1 MENLFFIV
9 VGMSL
14 TGSFVILFVLL
25 ARLVLRKA
33 PKIFSYALWAV
44 VLFRLLC
51 PFTRDSEF
59 SLLPSKQM
67 VYADGRG
74 GGTDQVIQIQTGI
87 PAVDRPVNDFL
98 VDHPYQA
105 GQPVVI
111 GGDPEENLAPI
122 INQLGPVPDWRTVPA
137 VIWLA
142 GFAVLMSYSL
152 ISLLRLRWKLVGAV
166 PLEGEK
172 NVRLAD
178 HIPSPFVLGVFR
190 PRIYLTSGLPEGE
203 RDYILLHERTHIRR
217 GDHILRALAWLALA
231 VHWFN
236 PLVWLAFHLA
246 GKDMEMSC
254 DEAVLCKMGR
264 DVRADY
270 STSLLRL
277 SQGGKLP
284 AGPLAFGGGDP
295 ASRIRNVLSYKK
307 PAVWVVALALAAVAC
322 TGVAL
327 ATDQKRPLID
337 PDSVTTVTRF
347 NATRNTTTPQHTGV
361 YTPENRWE
369 DLNVPQDAAVVSAD
383 AAAELVRLINSF
395 NKTVY
400 AQGDFTLNGWEHHFY
415 RLDCTDG
422 GFYLVDY
429 WYWNGFSFN
438 PLHMG
443 EDDYTTLVTYYSAEG
458 RSETTWQM
466 EYSFDRAFSNWQ
478 FSVWKYK
485 GENAP
490 QEGKSPVVS

>member
-1 MENLFFIV
+1 MRDLF
-9 VGMSL
+9 L
-14 TGSFVILFVLL
+14 
-25 ARLVLRKA
+25 
-33 PKIFSYALWAV
+33 
-44 VLFRLLC
+44 
-51 PFTRDSEF
+51 
-59 SLLPSKQM
+59 
-67 VYADGRG
+67 
-74 GGTDQVIQIQTGI
+74 
-87 PAVDRPVNDFL
+87 
-98 VDHPYQA
+98 
-105 GQPVVI
+105 
-111 GGDPEENLAPI
+111 
-122 INQLGPVPDWRTVPA
+122 
-137 VIWLA
+137 
-142 GFAVLMSYSL
+142 
-152 ISLLRLRWKLVGAV
+152 
-166 PLEGEK
+166 
-172 NVRLAD
+172 
-178 HIPSPFVLGVFR
+178 
-190 PRIYLTSGLPEGE
+190 
-203 RDYILLHERTHIRR
+203 
-217 GDHILRALAWLALA
+217 
-231 VHWFN
+231 
-236 PLVWLAFHLA
+236 
-246 GKDMEMSC
+246 
-254 DEAVLCKMGR
+254 
-264 DVRADY
+264 
-270 STSLLRL
+270 
-277 SQGGKLP
+277 
-284 AGPLAFGGGDP
+284 
-295 ASRIRNVLSYKK
+295 NVLSYKK

-347 NATRNTTTPQHTGV
+347 NAARNTTTPQHTGV

-443 EDDYTTLVTYYSAEG
+443 EDDYTTLVTYYNAEG

-478 FSVWKYK
+478 SSVWKYK

>member
-1 MENLFFIV
+1 MRDLLLNVLN
-9 VGMSL
+9 MSL
-14 TGSFVILFVLL
+14 TASGIILVVLL
-25 ARLVLRKA
+25 VRLALRRA

-51 PFTRDSEF
+51 PCTVESAVSLVSSARAFT
-59 SLLPSKQM
+59 
-67 VYADGRG
+67 
-74 GGTDQVIQIQTGI
+74 
-87 PAVDRPVNDFL
+87 PAVVESPGFYVHSGVPVVDEPVNYLMAYYRYGMGVEVSVSDRVDFL
-98 VDHPYQA
+98 
-105 GQPVVI
+105 G
-111 GGDPEENLAPI
+111 
-122 INQLGPVPDWRTVPA
+122 TVSA
-137 VIWLA
+137 VWLA
-142 GFAVLMSYSL
+142 GAALLLAYSPL
-152 ISLLRLRWKLVGAV
+152 SLLKLRRRLAGSV
-166 PLEGEK
+166 PLQGQK
-172 NVRLAD
+172 GVRLAD
-178 HIPSPFVLGVFR
+178 HIPSPFVLGIVR
-190 PRIYLTSGLPEGE
+190 PQIYLPSGLNEGE

-217 GDHILRALAWLALA
+217 GDHILQALAWLAVA

-347 NATRNTTTPQHTGV
+347 NATRNTTTPQRTGV
-361 YTPENRWE
+361 YTPEDRWE
-369 DLNVPQDAAVVSAD
+369 DLNDPQDAAVVSAD

-400 AQGDFTLNGWEHHFY
+400 AQGDFTLNGWEHYFY
-415 RLDCTDG
+415 RLNCTDG

-443 EDDYTTLVTYYSAEG
+443 EDDYTTLVTYYNAEG

-478 FSVWKYK
+478 SSVWKYK

-490 QEGKSPVVS
+490 QEGKSPVAS

>member
-1 MENLFFIV
+1 MRDLFLNV
-9 VGMSL
+9 LNMSL
-14 TGSFVILFVLL
+14 TASGIILVVLL
-25 ARLVLRKA
+25 VRLALRRA

-51 PFTRDSEF
+51 PCTVESAVSLVSSARAFT
-59 SLLPSKQM
+59 
-67 VYADGRG
+67 
-74 GGTDQVIQIQTGI
+74 
-87 PAVDRPVNDFL
+87 PAVVESPGFYVHSGVPVVDEPVNYLMAYYRYGMGMEVSVSDRVDFL
-98 VDHPYQA
+98 
-105 GQPVVI
+105 G
-111 GGDPEENLAPI
+111 
-122 INQLGPVPDWRTVPA
+122 TVSA
-137 VIWLA
+137 VWLA
-142 GFAVLMSYSL
+142 GAALLLAYSPL
-152 ISLLRLRWKLVGAV
+152 SLLKLRRRLAGSV
-166 PLEGEK
+166 PLQGQK
-172 NVRLAD
+172 GVRLAD
-178 HIPSPFVLGVFR
+178 HIPSPFVLGILR
-190 PRIYLTSGLPEGE
+190 PMIYLPSGLAEEE

-217 GDHILRALAWLALA
+217 GDHILRALAWLAVA
-231 VHWFN
+231 VHWLN

-337 PDSVTTVTRF
+337 PDSVATVTRF
-347 NATRNTTTPQHTGV
+347 NATRNTTTPQRTGV
-361 YTPENRWE
+361 YTPEDRWE
-369 DLNVPQDAAVVSAD
+369 DLNDPQDAAVVSTD

-400 AQGDFTLNGWEHHFY
+400 AQGDFTLNGWEHYFY

-443 EDDYTTLVTYYSAEG
+443 EDDYTTLVTYYNAEG

-478 FSVWKYK
+478 SSVWKYK

-490 QEGKSPVVS
+490 QEGKSPVAS